1 MFHIFAENQ
10 YKFYRRPA
18 FRNHWISQLCFPRHA
33 TGVGTPCILSYFWCF
48 FYKYISFLPFKMA
61 VVLLKDLCHPL
72 FMFGADET
80 CSHSVL
86 SQIICASGLGEQR
99 GVMIMGRDGQQR
111 GAWCASREAPVV
123 EDTEFIFDQN
133 WSIEAW
139 VT

>member
-1 MFHIFAENQ
+1 
-10 YKFYRRPA
+10 
-18 FRNHWISQLCFPRHA
+18 
-33 TGVGTPCILSYFWCF
+33 
-48 FYKYISFLPFKMA
+48 MA

-111 GAWCASREAPVV
+111 GA
-123 EDTEFIFDQN
+123 
-133 WSIEAW
+133 
-139 VT
+139 